1 MRNDYTDYIQHAF
14 GHKYVAKVKTAS
26 GNKYFY
32 TQDEYN
38 AFLHGRTAGIHQTP
52 TRGVAGAAY
61 SVKKKATDAVTN
73 LRNKAALNKHVMDN
87 KIDVAKYKAGKA
99 GNKVRGTV
107 GSATNTFI
115 NGRTAGIHQTP
126 TRGAAGAAYTVKRSV
141 GNAAKSVA
149 ATVGSTPVTS
159 KKNGPQ
165 APASVYASHK
175 KNQASLRGKNAIDK
189 INSAKNKVLGEPD
202 SNSNYRVAMRKLKNT
217 AGKVGEEFNKT
228 FGHNEKHNNMNR
240 VEKAVMNAQNKISTL
255 EYKVSKKIDSLIGK
269 NKKVSPELAAKMK
282 GSVDEARREVVN
294 SGADSETIKMMNDK
308 LDKLDKIL
316 KEIEANKTVKNTGSH
331 PAYNQGVVS
340 YKDYKP
346 TQGSRPTN
354 NQGYV
359 PKTSALISNPSSL
372 PQRMREQA
380 FLDRKARN
388 EKNMTASQKDLQ
400 KQFTNLMTTLSR
412 KKKKK

>member
-26 GNKYFY
+26 GTKYFY
-32 TQDEYN
+32 TQEEYDAYRN
-38 AFLHGRTAGIHQTP
+38 GDMKVVKRAGLLPNDKNRPLLTTTKNTYITSKMGPATSYKNIETTTQGKLAKTANSLRSGTIAGIHQKP
-52 TRGVAGAAY
+52 SRGLDGAAY
-61 SVKKKATDAVTN
+61 SVKKKATNAV
-73 LRNKAALNKHVMDN
+73 
-87 KIDVAKYKAGKA
+87 
-99 GNKVRGTV
+99 NKVRGTI
-107 GSATNTFI
+107 GSAT
-115 NGRTAGIHQTP
+115 
-126 TRGAAGAAYTVKRSV
+126 KR
-141 GNAAKSVA
+141 AA

-165 APASVYASHK
+165 APASVYGKHK
-175 KNQASLRGKNAIDK
+175 ANNAKNAVKNAAISVRDK
-189 INSAKNKVLGEPD
+189 TIGAPD
-202 SNSNYRVAMRKLKNT
+202 SNSNYRVAMRKIKNT
-217 AGKVGEEFNKT
+217 AGKVGKEFNKT

-282 GSVDEARREVVN
+282 GSVDEARREIVN
-294 SGADSETIKMMNDK
+294 SGADSETIKMMNN
-308 LDKLDKIL
+308 KLDKIL

-346 TQGSRPTN
+346 AQGSRPTN

-372 PQRMREQA
+372 PQRMREA
-380 FLDRKARN
+380 AYLDRKARN
-388 EKNMTASQKDLQ
+388 EQNMTASQKDLQ
-400 KQFTNLMTTLSR
+400 KQFNNLMTVLDR
-412 KKKKK
+412 NKKKKKK

>member
-14 GHKYVAKVKTAS
+14 GHRYVAKVKTAS
-26 GNKYFY
+26 GTKYFY
-32 TQDEYN
+32 SQDEYN

-61 SVKKKATDAVTN
+61 SIKKKATDAVTN
-73 LRNKAALNKHVMDN
+73 LRNKAALNKHVIDN
-87 KIDVAKYKAGKA
+87 KIDVAKYKAGKTA
-99 GNKVRGTV
+99 NKVRGTV

-126 TRGAAGAAYTVKRSV
+126 TRGAAGAAYSAKRSI
-141 GNAAKSVA
+141 GNAAKKVA
-149 ATVGSTPVTS
+149 STVGSTPVTS

-165 APASVYASHK
+165 VPASVMASHK
-175 KNQASLRGKNAIDK
+175 ANQASLRGKNALAK

-202 SNSNYRVAMRKLKNT
+202 SNSNYRVAMRKIKNT

-240 VEKAVMNAQNKISTL
+240 VEKAVMNAQNKISSL
-255 EYKVSKKIDSLIGK
+255 EYKVSKKIGSLIGK

-282 GSVDEARREVVN
+282 ESVDEARHEVVN

-308 LDKLDKIL
+308 LDKIL
-316 KEIEANKTVKNTGSH
+316 KEIESNKTVKNTGSH

-340 YKDYKP
+340 YPEYKP

-359 PKTSALISNPSSL
+359 PKTSTLISNPSSL
-372 PQRMREQA
+372 PQKMREQA
-380 FLDRKARN
+380 YLDRKARN

-400 KQFTNLMTTLSR
+400 KQFNNLMTVLDR
-412 KKKKK
+412 NKKKKKK